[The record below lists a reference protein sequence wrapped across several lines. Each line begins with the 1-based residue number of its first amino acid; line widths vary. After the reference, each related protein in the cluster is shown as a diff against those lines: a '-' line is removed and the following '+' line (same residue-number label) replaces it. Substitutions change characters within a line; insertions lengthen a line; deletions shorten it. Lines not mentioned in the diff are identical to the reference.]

1 MKKSDYE
8 LSAKILRLANR
19 GARKA
24 QEKARRAGV
33 PVYYSI
39 NGQIIEVKVI
49 ILSPPTWRFSFYN
62 FYAIIFPML

>member
-24 QEKARRAGV
+24 QEKAH
-33 PVYYSI
+33 YSI
-39 NGQIIEVKVI
+39 NGQIIEVK
-49 ILSPPTWRFSFYN
+49 L
-62 FYAIIFPML
+62 

>member
-24 QEKARRAGV
+24 QEKA
-33 PVYYSI
+33 
-39 NGQIIEVKVI
+39 
-49 ILSPPTWRFSFYN
+49 LLFYKWPN
-62 FYAIIFPML
+62 HRS

>member
-33 PVYYSI
+33 PVDYSI
-39 NGQIIEVKVI
+39 NGQITEVK
-49 ILSPPTWRFSFYN
+49 L
-62 FYAIIFPML
+62 

>member
-24 QEKARRAGV
+24 AVLARLKKKHVVRV
-33 PVYYSI
+33 CRF
-39 NGQIIEVKVI
+39 I
-49 ILSPPTWRFSFYN
+49 IL
-62 FYAIIFPML
+62 

>member
-24 QEKARRAGV
+24 QEKA
-33 PVYYSI
+33 
-39 NGQIIEVKVI
+39 IIEVK
-49 ILSPPTWRFSFYN
+49 L
-62 FYAIIFPML
+62 

>member
-24 QEKARRAGV
+24 QEKGGCAG
-33 PVYYSI
+33 
-39 NGQIIEVKVI
+39 
-49 ILSPPTWRFSFYN
+49 LLFYKWPN
-62 FYAIIFPML
+62 HRS

>member
-24 QEKARRAGV
+24 Q
-33 PVYYSI
+33 
-39 NGQIIEVKVI
+39 IIEVK
-49 ILSPPTWRFSFYN
+49 L
-62 FYAIIFPML
+62 